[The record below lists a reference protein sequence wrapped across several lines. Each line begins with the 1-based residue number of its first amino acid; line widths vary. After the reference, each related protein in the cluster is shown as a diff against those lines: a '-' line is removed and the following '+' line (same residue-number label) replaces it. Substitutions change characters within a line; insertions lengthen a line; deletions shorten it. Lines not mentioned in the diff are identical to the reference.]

1 MSYFFL
7 LMYRRPPRSTR
18 TDTLFPYTT
27 CFRSVIAEERLAGL
41 AHATHEIFIRL
52 HFSEVR
58 CLDSVD
64 PFRPSRCALGEPL
77 RHRRALVD
85 VEQPARIG
93 HAQRPGRHQHP
104 PDDGEEHG
112 GAEEPPVHSGDRP
125 IEFLDAIPLV
135 PGRHVTAVRIALCYR
150 HGPSSSLRMFL

>member
-1 MSYFFL
+1 MRISDWSSDVCSSDL
-7 LMYRRPPRSTR
+7 
-18 TDTLFPYTT
+18 
-27 CFRSVIAEERLAGL
+27 
-41 AHATHEIFIRL
+41 EIFIRL

-125 IEFLDAIPLV
+125 IEFLDAIPLM

-150 HGPSSSLRMFL
+150 HGPSSRSEEHTSELQSLMRLSYAVFCLKKKNKTTTKT